1 MIETRQLRNTKEE
14 ERDPMLRQMLVK
26 LKTEKQKQGKKK
38 NTEDSAELRLT
49 AHGRTGGEDGKQSDS
64 YGCVNRRHNYR
75 GREYQPGRRR
85 IYI

>member
-14 ERDPMLRQMLVK
+14 MMLVK
-26 LKTEKQKQGKKK
+26 LKTGKQKQKQEEKK
-38 NTEDSAELRLT
+38 NTEEGAELRVT
-49 AHGRTGGEDGKQSDS
+49 AHGMTGEEDGKQSDS

-75 GREYQPGRRR
+75 GREYQPGREH